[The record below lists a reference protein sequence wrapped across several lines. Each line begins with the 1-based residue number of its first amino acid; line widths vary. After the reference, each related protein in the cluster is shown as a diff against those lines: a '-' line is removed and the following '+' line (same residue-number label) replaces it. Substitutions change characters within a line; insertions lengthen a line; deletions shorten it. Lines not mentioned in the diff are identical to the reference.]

1 DCPGDIGQQCVSP
14 VSCPTRASREVRSLL
29 FKVEKGIPVPP
40 VKQGPYS
47 RYPWLQMEVGD
58 SFFVPG
64 VEYSAFK
71 QQPSNAGRRY
81 GRKYASRSVDGGVR
95 VWRVE

>member
-1 DCPGDIGQQCVSP
+1 M
-14 VSCPTRASREVRSLL
+14 

-40 VKQGPYS
+40 VKNK
-47 RYPWLQMEVGD
+47 YPWLQMEVGD

-64 VEYSAFK
+64 VTCKEFRT
-71 QQPSNAGRRY
+71 QPSSAGRRY